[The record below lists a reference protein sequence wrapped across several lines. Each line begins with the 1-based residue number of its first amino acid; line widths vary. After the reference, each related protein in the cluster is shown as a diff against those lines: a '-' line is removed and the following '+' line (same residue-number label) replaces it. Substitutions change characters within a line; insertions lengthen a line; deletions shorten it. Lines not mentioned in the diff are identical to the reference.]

1 MRCSSL
7 KGIRWLLVSVLLVLA
22 ALVVGEAFRQIKGAP
37 PEPLSDTSGP
47 SAQAAFRQ
55 QLEPLLL
62 ELQDQVR
69 LDFAAEFP
77 YALRDDLKEELALS
91 LEALVLEAY
100 GD

>member
-1 MRCSSL
+1 VLPALAML
-7 KGIRWLLVSVLLVLA
+7 AVGLAFLLS
-22 ALVVGEAFRQIKGAP
+22 KGAP
-37 PEPLSDTSGP
+37 PEPKSDTSGP
-47 SAQAAFRQ
+47 SAQAALRQ

-100 GD
+100 FLR